1 MALPE
6 SDSDGDLPV
15 GTHHADR
22 EELIRRFGDRGPQR
36 AVVSHRLEQV
46 LVLTLASGAVSRVII
61 FGSYVTAKEA
71 PGDVDLLL
79 VVPGDFDINRVPEQA
94 RVLFDHQHAESELG
108 AHIFW
113 LRSSLGQELIEQFV
127 THYAINRRG
136 KQQGVIEV
144 D

>member
-6 SDSDGDLPV
+6 FDVEGDLPI
-15 GTHHADR
+15 GTHKVDR
-22 EELIRRFGDRGPQR
+22 HELFARFGNRGPQR
-36 AVVSHRLEQV
+36 THVSQRLARI
-46 LVLTLASGAVSRVII
+46 LDLAASLTDVERVII

-79 VVPGDFDINRVPEQA
+79 IVSGDFQVEQTPTA
-94 RVLFDHQHAESELG
+94 TRVLFDHQRAEAELG

-113 LRSSLGQELIEQFV
+113 LRNSLGRNLIEQFIDY
-127 THYAINRRG
+127 YAINRYG
-136 KQQGVIEV
+136 KQRGVAEL